1 MVRRTRA
8 LASAA
13 ALALM
18 TTLAGPV
25 AADSLQDAIAL
36 AYQTNPTLLAQRAS
50 QRALDETYVQARAG
64 LRPNVDAS
72 VGASYT
78 RNYGS
83 TGGGGAIPDIPVPI
97 DTDGDGIADA
107 TGTIPGAAFTS
118 GGAARETNSGS
129 VSVGLSQTLY
139 TGGRLAHGIN
149 AAEASVLAGREGLR
163 AVEQSVLQGV
173 IQAYVD
179 VQRDMEILNIRQ
191 ENLQVLRRQLEEA
204 SARFE
209 VGEITRTD
217 VAQAEARLAQS
228 ESDLA
233 VAQAQLSVSRAAYAA
248 VVGQTPTNLETP
260 PPLPGVPV
268 DFDAALDVGLAENPN
283 LIAAEYRLRGAE
295 ARVASARSQYLPSA
309 SLNASYGGTSG
320 LRDFDPF
327 DRTSLNVTANVSV
340 PLFTGGLNRSR
351 VAQALEEAN
360 AAQINVEGERREVLR
375 TVSAAY
381 AQMVSARSSLQAGE
395 EAVRAARIA
404 AEGVRQE
411 AQVGLRTTLD
421 VLNQELELRSAEVN
435 LVTARRNHYVAQ
447 AALLAAMGRLEG
459 RHLDSS
465 LDVYDPAANFQRVR
479 NRGGLPWEGVIEAI
493 DRIAAPSIMPANDQV
508 DAPID
513 TQLKSEVVRTAPG
526 E

>member
-18 TTLAGPV
+18 TALAGPV
-25 AADSLQDAIAL
+25 SADSLQDAIAL
-36 AYQTNPTLLAQRAS
+36 AYETNPTLLAQRAQ
-50 QRALDETYVQARAG
+50 QRALDETYVQARSG
-64 LRPNVDAS
+64 LRPTIDAS
-72 VGASYT
+72 ASALYT
-78 RNYGS
+78 RNYGD
-83 TGGGGAIPDIPVPI
+83 TGGGATPDLPFPI
-97 DTDGDGIADA
+97 DTDGDGVPDA
-107 TGTIPGAAFTS
+107 TGTIPGAAFSS
-118 GGAARETNSGS
+118 GGLQEESDSGS
-129 VSVGLSQTLY
+129 VNVGLSQVLY
-139 TGGRLAHGIN
+139 TGGRRAHGIN
-149 AAEASVLAGREGLR
+149 AAEANVLAGRENLR

-179 VQRDMEILNIRQ
+179 VQRDMEILRIRQ
-191 ENLQVLRRQLEEA
+191 DNLGVLGRQLEEA

-233 VAQAQLSVSRAAYAA
+233 AAQAQLSVSRAAYAA
-248 VVGQTPTNLETP
+248 VIGQAPTNLETP
-260 PPLPGVPV
+260 PPLPGVPT
-268 DFDAALDVGLAENPN
+268 DFDAALDVGLAENPS
-283 LIAAEYRLRGAE
+283 LIASEYQLRGAE
-295 ARVASARSQYLPSA
+295 ARVAAARSEYLPSA
-309 SLNASYGGTSG
+309 SLNANYGGSSA
-320 LRDFDPF
+320 LSEFDPF
-327 DRTSLNVTANVSV
+327 ERTSLNVTANLTV
-340 PLFTGGLNRSR
+340 PIFTGGLNRSR

-360 AAQINVEGERREVLR
+360 VAQIGVEGERREVLR
-375 TVSAAY
+375 SVSAAY
-381 AQMVSARSSLQAGE
+381 AQMISAQSSLQAGD

-459 RHLDSS
+459 SDLMPS
-465 LDVYDPAANFQRVR
+465 LDVYDPADNFQQVR
-479 NRGGLPWEGVIEAI
+479 NRGGLPWDGVIEAI

-513 TQLKSEVVRTAPG
+513 QQLKSEIVRTAPS